1 MTLETMRGGD
11 RSNHSSFFPDQ
22 GSSTPPEP
30 APPDPALAHLRMQ
43 SLELTGEA
51 HYRRLVKAS
60 TMPGGSH
67 TSLEDITCWVDDSNI
82 SGRRVEEDERLSSK
96 YNQGAFTTGRR
107 ANKKPEN
114 LNQRSQESVIP
125 PGKLNLSDYH
135 NVTTALSRMTVKQGR
150 SAPLAD
156 VEDLADDGSGYAVPR
171 DVINNGVQS
180 EYAQP
185 MVDAP
190 RPKPRSKNRERRE
203 RAAKLDVSDTET
215 DSSSDERPPKKP
227 GAARKARKKRS
238 AIPVATPVVPS
249 IPIAKIVEEKP
260 SREIALEKRYSDSDE
275 SDSYAGEGDDLFS
288 RGHFQHPHRRQPPTL
303 HSPFMFPP
311 PPPGPPPPET
321 DLYNLQCKFWP

>member
-1 MTLETMRGGD
+1 
-11 RSNHSSFFPDQ
+11 
-22 GSSTPPEP
+22 
-30 APPDPALAHLRMQ
+30 
-43 SLELTGEA
+43 
-51 HYRRLVKAS
+51 
-60 TMPGGSH
+60 
-67 TSLEDITCWVDDSNI
+67 VD
-82 SGRRVEEDERLSSK
+82 EDERLSSK

-114 LNQRSQESVIP
+114 LNQRSQESILP
-125 PGKLNLSDYH
+125 PGKLNMSDYH

-156 VEDLADDGSGYAVPR
+156 VEDLGDDGSGYAVPR
-171 DVINNGVQS
+171 DVINGVQS

-203 RAAKLDVSDTET
+203 RAAKLDISDSET

-227 GAARKARKKRS
+227 GAVRKARKKRS
-238 AIPVATPVVPS
+238 AIPVATPVVPN
-249 IPIAKIVEEKP
+249 IPTPIAKPVEEKP
-260 SREIALEKRYSDSDE
+260 IPSRDIALEKRYSDSDE
-275 SDSYAGEGDDLFS
+275 SDSYAGDGDDLFS

-311 PPPGPPPPET
+311 PPPGPPPPEN
-321 DLYNLQCKFWP
+321 DLYNLQCKFRP

>member
-1 MTLETMRGGD
+1 MGTFGTSIPKSSMYKAESMTLETMRGGD

-22 GSSTPPEP
+22 GW
-30 APPDPALAHLRMQ
+30 A
-43 SLELTGEA
+43 
-51 HYRRLVKAS
+51 
-60 TMPGGSH
+60 
-67 TSLEDITCWVDDSNI
+67 DDSNI

-107 ANKKPEN
+107 ATKKPET
-114 LNQRSQESVIP
+114 LNQRSQESIIP
-125 PGKLNLSDYH
+125 PGKLNMSDYH

-156 VEDLADDGSGYAVPR
+156 VEDLGDDGSGYAVPR

-227 GAARKARKKRS
+227 GAVRKARKKRS

-260 SREIALEKRYSDSDE
+260 SREIALEKPRLE
-275 SDSYAGEGDDLFS
+275 EGQKTVSTPQEDLV
-288 RGHFQHPHRRQPPTL
+288 PTTEKQKKIEKEL
-303 HSPFMFPP
+303 
-311 PPPGPPPPET
+311 
-321 DLYNLQCKFWP
+321 K